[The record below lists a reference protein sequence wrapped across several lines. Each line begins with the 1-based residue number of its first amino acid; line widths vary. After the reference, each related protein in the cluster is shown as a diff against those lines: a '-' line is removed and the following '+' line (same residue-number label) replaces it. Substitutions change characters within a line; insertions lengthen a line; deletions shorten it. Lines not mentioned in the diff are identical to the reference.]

1 MFMKIANLKPL
12 IFCFCV
18 LFMSYFSLPV
28 NAVTYCTIENLK
40 PDKDGLIVARFKS
53 KILSNEATIIKYFEL
68 LDDEVADKDVYEK
81 FEQFGISSTYG
92 EESTEILNTGCFKD
106 NDGHYGASAFQLKV
120 ESYKDGTYQELK
132 MVANQS
138 DPIDEEH
145 FKVTSCKTEITND
158 EASGKKFLKITWK
171 INGNNLYSC
180 TEVKLPQ
187 LWAENSADSANV
199 E

>member
-12 IFCFCV
+12 IYFFCV

-40 PDKDGLIVARFKS
+40 PDKDGLIIAKFTS

-68 LDDEVADKDVYEK
+68 SDGEVTVEDVYGK
-81 FEQFGISSTYG
+81 FAQIGIEDTEG
-92 EESTEILNTGCFKD
+92 KESTEKLNTGCFKD
-106 NDGHYGASAFQLKV
+106 YYGHYGASAFQLKV
-120 ESYKDGTYQELK
+120 ESYKDSKYQELK
-132 MVANQS
+132 MVENQS
-138 DPIDEEH
+138 KHIDEEH

>member
-1 MFMKIANLKPL
+1 MKKSNIKTL
-12 IFCFCV
+12 ICLAVSVFCA
-18 LFMSYFSLPV
+18 SYSCLPV
-28 NAVTYCTIENLK
+28 NAETNCTIEDLQ
-40 PDKDGLIVARFKS
+40 PDENGLIEATFTS
-53 KILSNEATIIKYFEL
+53 KLLINQATIIKYFEL

-81 FEQFGISSTYG
+81 IEQFGISSTDG

-120 ESYKDGTYQELK
+120 ESYKDGKYQELK

-138 DPIDEEH
+138 MHIDEEH